1 MIKVTCEQRLDEI
14 RKVLQDVMRSPEP
27 EHANRY
33 DKGWDEGRLDLAS
46 SLLALMG
53 RP

>member
-1 MIKVTCEQRLDEI
+1 MAPDQKLDEI
-14 RKVLQDVMRSPEP
+14 RKVLEGVMRSSEP
-27 EHANRY
+27 EGARRY

-46 SLLALMG
+46 SLLAIIG